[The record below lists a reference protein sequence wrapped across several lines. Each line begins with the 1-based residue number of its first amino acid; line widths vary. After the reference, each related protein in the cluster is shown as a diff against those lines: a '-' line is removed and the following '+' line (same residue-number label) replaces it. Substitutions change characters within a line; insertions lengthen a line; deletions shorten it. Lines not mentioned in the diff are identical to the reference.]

1 MATIVASLRAE
12 HCRDFGGMTGGLSV
26 RYVSP
31 TPLYEP
37 LEYRSW
43 FGRTE
48 GRKTFAE
55 GELVVVST
63 GRVCATAEGVF
74 IAPKGGLPGSV
85 D

>member
-1 MATIVASLRAE
+1 MSPTLTVSKLTRN
-12 HCRDFGGMTGGLSV
+12 FGGLAA
-26 RYVSP
+26 VSNVS
-31 TPLYEP
+31 
-37 LEYRSW
+37 LEL
-43 FGRTE
+43 
-48 GRKTFAE
+48 AE